1 MYQTNPTRMPGRAD
15 LDYVVY
21 FYESG
26 LSQQYRQR
34 QKDVFAKLNYGPVVV
49 YDFTSDLSG
58 KRAWPKPQTVED
70 VIRSGYL
77 SVPPSEPETALISD
91 RGHTAWVGLDDVI
104 SQIRHRYQVY
114 QMNLYE
120 IETSKCSVIN
130 SLYTHEAWHGPSDS
144 KTEYSVSKRLDRLY
158 QEQRE
163 ERINLWRDVSKL
175 RLLLPENAQSY
186 LGASRKLS
194 LLEESG
200 GDDP

>member
-1 MYQTNPTRMPGRAD
+1 MYQTNPTRTPNRTD

-26 LSQQYRQR
+26 LAKQYLQR
-34 QKDVFAKLNYGPVVV
+34 QKDVFTKLNDGPVAV
-49 YDFTSDLSG
+49 YDFTSDLSA

-77 SVPPSEPETALISD
+77 SVPQSEPETALISD
-91 RGHTAWVGLDDVI
+91 RGHTAWLGLDDVI

-120 IETSKCSVIN
+120 IETSKCSAIN
-130 SLYTHEAWHGPSDS
+130 SLYKHEAFHGPSNS
-144 KTEYSVSKRLDRLY
+144 KVEYSVSKRLDKLY

-163 ERINLWRDVSKL
+163 ERTNLWRDVSRL
-175 RLLLPENAQSY
+175 RLLLPENAQNY
-186 LGASRKLS
+186 LGATRKLS
-194 LLEESG
+194 LLEDSQ
-200 GDDP
+200 GDEP

>member
-1 MYQTNPTRMPGRAD
+1 MYQTNPTRTPNRTD

-34 QKDVFAKLNYGPVVV
+34 PKDLFTRLNYGPVAV

-58 KRAWPKPQTVED
+58 KRAWPRLQTVED

-77 SVPPSEPETALISD
+77 SVPPAEPETALISD
-91 RGHTAWVGLDDVI
+91 RGHTAWLGLDDVI
-104 SQIRHRYQVY
+104 SQIRHRYQVC

-120 IETSKCSVIN
+120 IETSKCSAVN
-130 SLYTHEAWHGPSDS
+130 SLYKHEALHGPANS
-144 KTEYSVSKRLDRLY
+144 KVEYSVSKRLDKLY

-163 ERINLWRDVSKL
+163 ERTNLWRDVSKL
-175 RLLLPENAQSY
+175 RLLLPENAQNY
-186 LGASRKLS
+186 LGATRKLS
-194 LLEESG
+194 LLEEPR
-200 GDDP
+200 GDEP